1 MLPLPTIPHPRP
13 MPEPR
18 RTRRSRFSTALLA
31 AATVAC
37 GGATATPGAEPAP
50 APHAG
55 ATSTS
60 SAAVGGDTTSAS
72 FLVPVGFGT
81 LRQEDIAVQF
91 QVQGVQVRAIP
102 LDESVIR
109 VLKPDSYRSLR
120 VLQETRQSDVAAL
133 TRRYGVPRFSLWYVT
148 YYGTTQE
155 SRFSPQEFAVMSGG
169 REFRPLDVIPLT
181 SGFGE
186 NRLRPRETQSA
197 IYLFDGALDVNQQL
211 TVRVQTVENSSWNET
226 LRLVER
232 ERSLARSRANGAGG
246 STPPGR

>member
-1 MLPLPTIPHPRP
+1 
-13 MPEPR
+13 MPELHARPR
-18 RTRRSRFSTALLA
+18 LVLSAALLA
-31 AATVAC
+31 TAFGC
-37 GGATATPGAEPAP
+37 GGTATPPAETAPRPGA
-50 APHAG
+50 
-55 ATSTS
+55 ATT
-60 SAAVGGDTTSAS
+60 SAAVGGDTTTAS

-91 QVQGVQVRAIP
+91 SVQGVQVRAIP

-109 VLKPDSYRSLR
+109 VLKPDSYRNLR
-120 VLQETRQSDVAAL
+120 VLQDTRQTDVAAL

-155 SRFSPQEFAVMSGG
+155 SRFSPQEFAVISGG

-181 SGFGE
+181 TGFGE
-186 NRLRPRETQSA
+186 NRLRVRETQSA

-211 TVRVQTVENSSWNET
+211 TVRVQTVENASWNQT

-232 ERSLARSRANGAGG
+232 ERSLARSRANGANGG
-246 STPPGR
+246 TGGTPPGR